1 MEMLRE
7 TFFVQGLFASVFI
20 AVVVKLIVWRN
31 YHRLLISTEDMD
43 RPKRSWI
50 GTLKK
55 KFENYYTLNA
65 NVKNAGCI
73 VDKYFEVHK
82 IMGINSVFLE
92 QIPGFC
98 GILCVLL
105 GCVGAI
111 RGILM
116 NTDINFWG
124 RSLILSTSFGIG
136 IFMLDYLTK
145 MDHTKRMIRM
155 NLIYYLENVLPN
167 RVDKNLSKQNRGKRE
182 QVKHEEQMQKE
193 KEETQQIEGHWEQ
206 IASAKELALT
216 PEDIQALKDF
226 INDL

>member
-7 TFFVQGLFASVFI
+7 TFFIQGLMASVFI
-20 AVVVKLIVWRN
+20 AVAVKLLVWRN
-31 YHRLLISTEDMD
+31 YHRLFVSTENMD

-73 VDKYFEVHK
+73 VDKYFEAHK
-82 IMGINSVFLE
+82 ILGINSMLLE

-105 GCVGAI
+105 GCIGAI
-111 RGILM
+111 RGISM

-124 RSLILSTSFGIG
+124 RSLILSAAFGIG
-136 IFMLDYLTK
+136 IFMLDYLTR
-145 MDHTKRMIRM
+145 MDHMKRMIRM

-167 RVDKNLSKQNRGKRE
+167 RIDKNLSKQSRVKRE
-182 QVKHEEQMQKE
+182 EVQKGKQMEKE
-193 KEETQQIEGHWEQ
+193 KEQTQQIAGHWEQ
-206 IASAKELALT
+206 IASAKELSLT
-216 PEDIQALKDF
+216 PEDIQTLKDF

>member
-7 TFFVQGLFASVFI
+7 TFFVQGLFASLLI
-20 AVVVKLIVWRN
+20 AVVVKFIIWRN

-65 NVKNAGCI
+65 DVKNAGCI
-73 VDKYFEVHK
+73 VDKYFEAHK
-82 IMGINSVFLE
+82 ILGINSVFLE

-105 GCVGAI
+105 GCAGAI

-116 NTDINFWG
+116 NMDINFWG
-124 RSLILSTSFGIG
+124 RSLILSTAFGMG
-136 IFMLDYLTK
+136 IFMMDYLAK
-145 MDHTKRMIRM
+145 MDHMRRMIRM

-167 RVDKNLSKQNRGKRE
+167 RVDKNLSKKNKLKRE
-182 QVKHEEQMQKE
+182 GIQKEEQMQKE
-193 KEETQQIEGHWEQ
+193 REQTQQIAGHWEQ
-206 IASAKELALT
+206 IASAKELSLT
-216 PEDIQALKDF
+216 PEDIQTLKDF

>member
-7 TFFVQGLFASVFI
+7 TFFIQGLLASVFI
-20 AVVVKLIVWRN
+20 AVVAKLIVWRN
-31 YHRLLISTEDMD
+31 YHRLLVSTEDMD

-55 KFENYYTLNA
+55 KFENYYALNTS
-65 NVKNAGCI
+65 VKNTGCI
-73 VDKYFEVHK
+73 VDKYFEANKVL
-82 IMGINSVFLE
+82 GINSVFLE

-105 GCVGAI
+105 GCAGAV
-111 RGILM
+111 RGIWM

-124 RSLILSTSFGIG
+124 RSLILSTAFGIG

-145 MDHTKRMIRM
+145 MDHMRRMIRM
-155 NLIYYLENVLPN
+155 NLIYYLDNVLPN
-167 RVDKNLSKQNRGKRE
+167 RVNKKLSKQSRAKRE
-182 QVKHEEQMQKE
+182 EARKEEQMQKE
-193 KEETQQIEGHWEQ
+193 KEETQQIAGHWEQ
-206 IASAKELALT
+206 IASTREFSLT
-216 PEDIQALKDF
+216 PEDIQTLKDF